1 MPTGTKP
8 ETACTRLETVSPDN
22 AVLLVVDQQEGLF
35 SRIHEPESTRRNLL
49 ALVRCARL
57 LGIPAVMTTALAA
70 GSNGPQLKDL
80 TETFAGQEI
89 IDRTLINAWQDSR
102 VHDAISRTGRY
113 KVIIAGTGLD
123 VCAQLP
129 ALASAAEGYDS
140 YVVVDACGR
149 FEPEPSVATIS
160 RLTQAGVALV
170 NTRVIVLETMADN
183 VHPKAKEIY
192 ATLPAGLVIMDDAG
206 GE

>member
-1 MPTGTKP
+1 MPN
-8 ETACTRLETVSPDN
+8 ATRPTHLEPVSPHN
-22 AVLLVVDQQEGLF
+22 AVLLLVDQQEGLF
-35 SRIHEPESTRRNLL
+35 NRIHEPEQTRRNLL
-49 ALVRCARL
+49 ALARCAQL
-57 LGIPAVMTTALAA
+57 LGIPAVMTTALAP
-70 GSNGPQLKDL
+70 GPNGPQLKEL
-80 TETFAGQEI
+80 TETFPDQEI

-102 VHDAISRTGRY
+102 VHQAITASGRG

-129 ALASAAEGYDS
+129 ALAGAAEGYDT
-140 YVVVDACGR
+140 YVVLDACGR
-149 FEPEPSVATIS
+149 FEPEPSIATVS

-183 VHPKAKEIY
+183 VHPKADEIY
-192 ATLPAGLVIMDDAG
+192 ATLPTGLVVMDHAD